1 MEHMKLGDH
10 NAYST
15 ASVSALE
22 PAGYQ
27 KASTAS
33 GTKRKRQSDTDLEDL
48 QPLKKGVLCLVAI
61 NYLNTTPPQSM
72 DERNEFLEFLEKTR
86 TCITGVFVG
95 SLVITVKCDS
105 LKSLEEL
112 WKEYSCGRLGKMV
125 QDCFVTEK
133 ILKELNL
140 AELKLKTT
148 MDIEEY
154 NAYKLYFLE
163 KDALRGQLKERKRP
177 GPLKNCFEMIKNTTH
192 HLFNMVH
199 HRVNRGV
206 EGGPGFDQDRN
217 NYFMTK
223 LMLTMYTMTIC
234 SLK

>member
-1 MEHMKLGDH
+1 MKLADH
-10 NAYST
+10 DAYST

-33 GTKRKRQSDTDLEDL
+33 GTKRKTQSDADLEDL
-48 QPLKKGVLCLVAI
+48 QPLKKKVLCLI
-61 NYLNTTPPQSM
+61 SMNYLDTTPTEGR
-72 DERNEFLEFLEKTR
+72 DEGSEFKEYLQEMRVL
-86 TCITGVFVG
+86 IIGVSVG
-95 SLVITVKCDS
+95 SLVITVKCES

-112 WKEYSCGRLGKMV
+112 WEDYSCGHLDKMV
-125 QDCFVTEK
+125 RDCFVTEK

-177 GPLKNCFEMIKNTTH
+177 GPLQKCFE
-192 HLFNMVH
+192 
-199 HRVNRGV
+199 
-206 EGGPGFDQDRN
+206 
-217 NYFMTK
+217 
-223 LMLTMYTMTIC
+223 
-234 SLK
+234 

>member
-15 ASVSALE
+15 PSVSALE

-95 SLVITVKCDS
+95 SLVTTVKCDS

-177 GPLKNCFEMIKNTTH
+177 GPLQKCFE
-192 HLFNMVH
+192 
-199 HRVNRGV
+199 
-206 EGGPGFDQDRN
+206 
-217 NYFMTK
+217 
-223 LMLTMYTMTIC
+223 
-234 SLK
+234 

>member
-1 MEHMKLGDH
+1 MKLADH
-10 NAYST
+10 DAYST

-27 KASTAS
+27 KASTAL
-33 GTKRKRQSDTDLEDL
+33 GTKRKIQSDADLEDL
-48 QPLKKGVLCLVAI
+48 EPLKKKVLCLI
-61 NYLNTTPPQSM
+61 SMNYLDTTPAEGR
-72 DERNEFLEFLEKTR
+72 DEGSEFKEYLQEMRVL
-86 TCITGVFVG
+86 IIGVSVG

-112 WKEYSCGRLGKMV
+112 WEDYSCGLLDKMV
-125 QDCFVTEK
+125 RDCFVTEK

-148 MDIEEY
+148 IDTEEY

-163 KDALRGQLKERKRP
+163 KAALRGQLKERKKP
-177 GPLKNCFEMIKNTTH
+177 
-192 HLFNMVH
+192 
-199 HRVNRGV
+199 
-206 EGGPGFDQDRN
+206 GPGFYQDRTN
-217 NYFMTK
+217 CFMTK

-234 SLK
+234 S

>member
-1 MEHMKLGDH
+1 MEKMKLADH
-10 NAYST
+10 DAYST
-15 ASVSALE
+15 ASVSAAE

-48 QPLKKGVLCLVAI
+48 ELLQKKALCLIAI
-61 NYLNTTPPQSM
+61 NYLNTTPPQSR
-72 DERNEFLEFLEKTR
+72 EEHNEFKEYLQEMKVH
-86 TCITGVFVG
+86 ITDVSVG
-95 SLVITVKCDS
+95 SLVITVKCES

-112 WKEYSCGRLGKMV
+112 WEDYSCGLLDKMV

-163 KDALRGQLKERKRP
+163 KDALRGQLKERKRS
-177 GPLKNCFEMIKNTTH
+177 GPFQKCFE
-192 HLFNMVH
+192 
-199 HRVNRGV
+199 
-206 EGGPGFDQDRN
+206 
-217 NYFMTK
+217 
-223 LMLTMYTMTIC
+223 
-234 SLK
+234 

>member
-1 MEHMKLGDH
+1 MKCADQD
-10 NAYST
+10 AYST
-15 ASVSALE
+15 ASVLALE

-33 GTKRKRQSDTDLEDL
+33 GPKRKTESDADLEDL
-48 QPLKKGVLCLVAI
+48 QPLKKKVLCLIAM
-61 NYLNTTPPQSM
+61 NYLDTTPAQSR
-72 DERNEFLEFLEKTR
+72 DEHNEFKEYLQEMKVF
-86 TCITGVFVG
+86 ITGV
-95 SLVITVKCDS
+95 SMERLVITVKCDS
-105 LKSLEEL
+105 LTSLEEL
-112 WKEYSCGRLGKMV
+112 WEDYSCGLLDKMV
-125 QDCFVTEK
+125 RDCFVTEK

-177 GPLKNCFEMIKNTTH
+177 GLSEKCFEMNKNTMH
-192 HLFNMVH
+192 HSFNMVH

-206 EGGPGFDQDRN
+206 EGVQVL
-217 NYFMTK
+217 TK
-223 LMLTMYTMTIC
+223 IFNQLFHD
-234 SLK
+234 

>member
-1 MEHMKLGDH
+1 MEHAKLADH
-10 NAYST
+10 DAYST
-15 ASVSALE
+15 ASVSTQE
-22 PAGYQ
+22 SAGYQ

-33 GTKRKRQSDTDLEDL
+33 GSKRKRQSDTDLEDL
-48 QPLKKGVLCLVAI
+48 QPLEKRVLCLVAI

-112 WKEYSCGRLGKMV
+112 WKEYSCGRLVKMV

-133 ILKELNL
+133 ISKELNL

-163 KDALRGQLKERKRP
+163 RDALRGQLKERKRP
-177 GPLKNCFEMIKNTTH
+177 GPLQKCFE
-192 HLFNMVH
+192 
-199 HRVNRGV
+199 
-206 EGGPGFDQDRN
+206 
-217 NYFMTK
+217 
-223 LMLTMYTMTIC
+223 
-234 SLK
+234 

>member
-10 NAYST
+10 NAYGT
-15 ASVSALE
+15 ASASASALE

-27 KASTAS
+27 KASIAL
-33 GTKRKRQSDTDLEDL
+33 GAKRKRQSDKDLEDL
-48 QPLKKGVLCLVAI
+48 QPLEKKVLCLIAM
-61 NYLNTTPPQSM
+61 NYFDTSPPQYR
-72 DERNEFLEFLEKTR
+72 DECNEFLEFLEKTKVL
-86 TCITGVFVG
+86 ITSVSVG
-95 SLVITVKCDS
+95 NLVITVKCDS

-112 WKEYSCGRLGKMV
+112 WREYSCGLLGKMV

-148 MDIEEY
+148 VDIEEY

-177 GPLKNCFEMIKNTTH
+177 GPLQKCFE
-192 HLFNMVH
+192 
-199 HRVNRGV
+199 
-206 EGGPGFDQDRN
+206 
-217 NYFMTK
+217 
-223 LMLTMYTMTIC
+223 
-234 SLK
+234 

>member
-1 MEHMKLGDH
+1 MVPADPDT
-10 NAYST
+10 YST
-15 ASVSALE
+15 TE
-22 PAGYQ
+22 
-27 KASTAS
+27 
-33 GTKRKRQSDTDLEDL
+33 RE
-48 QPLKKGVLCLVAI
+48 VLCLIAW
-61 NYLNTTPPQSM
+61 NYLTSTPPQNRE
-72 DERNEFLEFLEKTR
+72 ERNEFQEYLKEMGTL
-86 TCITGVFVG
+86 ITGFKLG

-112 WKEYSCGRLGKMV
+112 WKEYSCGLLGKMV

-177 GPLKNCFEMIKNTTH
+177 GLSEKCFEMIKNTMH
-192 HLFNMVH
+192 HSFNMVH
-199 HRVNRGV
+199 HRVNTHV
-206 EGGPGFDQDRN
+206 ERVQVLIKIEP
-217 NYFMTK
+217 
-223 LMLTMYTMTIC
+223 IV
-234 SLK
+234 S

>member
-1 MEHMKLGDH
+1 ML
-10 NAYST
+10 T

-48 QPLKKGVLCLVAI
+48 QPVEKRVLCLVTI

-112 WKEYSCGRLGKMV
+112 WREYSCGLLGKMV

-177 GPLKNCFEMIKNTTH
+177 GPLQKCFE
-192 HLFNMVH
+192 
-199 HRVNRGV
+199 
-206 EGGPGFDQDRN
+206 
-217 NYFMTK
+217 
-223 LMLTMYTMTIC
+223 
-234 SLK
+234 

>member
-1 MEHMKLGDH
+1 MKLGDH
-10 NAYST
+10 NVYST

-27 KASTAS
+27 KASTAL
-33 GTKRKRQSDTDLEDL
+33 GTKRKRQSDTDSEDL
-48 QPLKKGVLCLVAI
+48 LPFERKVLCSIAMK
-61 NYLNTTPPQSM
+61 YFDTTPPQSR
-72 DERNEFLEFLEKTR
+72 DERNEFLEFLEKTKVL
-86 TCITGVFVG
+86 ITGVSVG

-112 WKEYSCGRLGKMV
+112 WKEYSCGVLGKMV

-177 GPLKNCFEMIKNTTH
+177 GLSEKCFEMIKNTMH
-192 HLFNMVH
+192 HSFNMVH

-206 EGGPGFDQDRN
+206 EGVQVL
-217 NYFMTK
+217 TK
-223 LMLTMYTMTIC
+223 IFNQLFHD
-234 SLK
+234 

>member
-1 MEHMKLGDH
+1 ML
-10 NAYST
+10 T

-48 QPLKKGVLCLVAI
+48 QPLEKRVLCLVAI

-112 WKEYSCGRLGKMV
+112 WKEYSCGRLVKMV

-177 GPLKNCFEMIKNTTH
+177 GPVEKCLDIIKNTTH
-192 HLFNMVH
+192 HSFNMVH

>member
-15 ASVSALE
+15 PSVSALE

-33 GTKRKRQSDTDLEDL
+33 GTKRKTQSETHLEDL
-48 QPLKKGVLCLVAI
+48 QLLEKRVLCLVAI
-61 NYLNTTPPQSM
+61 NYLNTTTPQSR
-72 DERNEFLEFLEKTR
+72 DERNEFLEFLEKIR
-86 TCITGVFVG
+86 ACITGVFVG

-105 LKSLEEL
+105 LKCLEEL
-112 WKEYSCGRLGKMV
+112 WKNYSCGRLGKMV

-177 GPLKNCFEMIKNTTH
+177 GPLQKSFE
-192 HLFNMVH
+192 
-199 HRVNRGV
+199 
-206 EGGPGFDQDRN
+206 
-217 NYFMTK
+217 
-223 LMLTMYTMTIC
+223 
-234 SLK
+234 

>member
-1 MEHMKLGDH
+1 MEHMKLGDQ

-15 ASVSALE
+15 ASVSVLE

-27 KASTAS
+27 KASTAL
-33 GTKRKRQSDTDLEDL
+33 GTKRKRQSDTDLDL
-48 QPLKKGVLCLVAI
+48 QPLEKKVLCLVAM
-61 NYLNTTPPQSM
+61 NYLNTTPPQSR
-72 DERNEFLEFLEKTR
+72 DERNEFLEFLEKIKA
-86 TCITGVFVG
+86 CITGVFVG

-177 GPLKNCFEMIKNTTH
+177 GPLQKCFE
-192 HLFNMVH
+192 
-199 HRVNRGV
+199 
-206 EGGPGFDQDRN
+206 
-217 NYFMTK
+217 
-223 LMLTMYTMTIC
+223 
-234 SLK
+234 

>member
-1 MEHMKLGDH
+1 MKLGDH
-10 NAYST
+10 NVYST

-27 KASTAS
+27 KASIAL

-48 QPLKKGVLCLVAI
+48 LPLEKKVLCSIAMK
-61 NYLNTTPPQSM
+61 YYDTTPPQSR
-72 DERNEFLEFLEKTR
+72 DERNEFLEFLEKTKIL
-86 TCITGVFVG
+86 ITGVSVG

-112 WKEYSCGRLGKMV
+112 WREYSCGLLGKMV

-177 GPLKNCFEMIKNTTH
+177 GLSEKCFEMIKNTMH
-192 HLFNMVH
+192 HSFNMVH

-206 EGGPGFDQDRN
+206 EGVQVL
-217 NYFMTK
+217 TK
-223 LMLTMYTMTIC
+223 IFNQLFHD
-234 SLK
+234 

>member
-10 NAYST
+10 NVYST

-27 KASTAS
+27 KASTAL

-48 QPLKKGVLCLVAI
+48 LPLEKKVLCSIAMK
-61 NYLNTTPPQSM
+61 YFDTTPPQSR
-72 DERNEFLEFLEKTR
+72 DERNEFLEFLEKTKVL
-86 TCITGVFVG
+86 ITGVSVG

-112 WKEYSCGRLGKMV
+112 WKEYSCGLLGKMV

-154 NAYKLYFLE
+154 NACKLYFLE
-163 KDALRGQLKERKRP
+163 KDALRGQLKGRKRP
-177 GPLKNCFEMIKNTTH
+177 DPLKECFEMIKNTMH
-192 HLFNMVH
+192 YSFNMVH
-199 HRVNRGV
+199 HRVNTHV
-206 EGGPGFDQDRN
+206 ERSSAFDQDRTN
-217 NYFMTK
+217 CLINK
-223 LMLTMYTMTIC
+223 LMQTM
-234 SLK
+234 

>member
-1 MEHMKLGDH
+1 MAPSDP

-15 ASVSALE
+15 TVTE
-22 PAGYQ
+22 
-27 KASTAS
+27 
-33 GTKRKRQSDTDLEDL
+33 
-48 QPLKKGVLCLVAI
+48 VLCLIVR
-61 NYLNTTPPQSM
+61 NYFDYTPPRNREER
-72 DERNEFLEFLEKTR
+72 DEFEKHLEKVGTL
-86 TCITGVFVG
+86 ITGVKLG

-112 WKEYSCGRLGKMV
+112 WKEYSCGLLGKMV

-177 GPLKNCFEMIKNTTH
+177 GLSEKCFEMIKNTMH
-192 HLFNMVH
+192 HSFNMVH
-199 HRVNRGV
+199 HRVNTHV
-206 EGGPGFDQDRN
+206 ERVQVLIKIEP
-217 NYFMTK
+217 
-223 LMLTMYTMTIC
+223 IV
-234 SLK
+234 S

>member
-1 MEHMKLGDH
+1 MVPADP
-10 NAYST
+10 NAYSKT
-15 ASVSALE
+15 E
-22 PAGYQ
+22 
-27 KASTAS
+27 
-33 GTKRKRQSDTDLEDL
+33 RE
-48 QPLKKGVLCLVAI
+48 VLCLIAW
-61 NYLNTTPPQSM
+61 NYLTSTPPQNRE
-72 DERNEFLEFLEKTR
+72 ERNEFKEYLKEMGTL
-86 TCITGVFVG
+86 ITGFKLG

-112 WKEYSCGRLGKMV
+112 WKEYSCGLLGKMV

-177 GPLKNCFEMIKNTTH
+177 GLSEKCFEMIKNTMH
-192 HLFNMVH
+192 HSFNMVH
-199 HRVNRGV
+199 HRVNTHV
-206 EGGPGFDQDRN
+206 ERVQVLIKIEP
-217 NYFMTK
+217 
-223 LMLTMYTMTIC
+223 IV
-234 SLK
+234 S